1 MACDIEK
8 EAEEFLVLAGTEL
21 TKAPEVDKWEGLRK
35 MSLMKNKIEILSEI
49 PVCPNLK
56 LCFSDSIT

>member
-8 EAEEFLVLAGTEL
+8 EAEEFFILAVTEL
-21 TKAPEVDKWEGLRK
+21 TKAPEDDKWEGLRK
-35 MSLMKNKIEILSEI
+35 MSLMKNKTEILSEI
-49 PVCPNLK
+49 PYVPTFK

>member
-1 MACDIEK
+1 MEK
-8 EAEEFLVLAGTEL
+8 EAEEFFILAGTEL

-35 MSLMKNKIEILSEI
+35 MLMKNKIEILSEI
-49 PVCPNLK
+49 PYVPTFK

>member
-8 EAEEFLVLAGTEL
+8 EAEEFFILAGTEL

-35 MSLMKNKIEILSEI
+35 MSLVKNKIEILSEI
-49 PVCPNLK
+49 PYVP
-56 LCFSDSIT
+56 T

>member
-35 MSLMKNKIEILSEI
+35 MMKNKIEILSEI
-49 PVCPNLK
+49 PYVPTFK

>member
-8 EAEEFLVLAGTEL
+8 EAEEFFILAVTEL

-35 MSLMKNKIEILSEI
+35 TLMKNKIEILSEI
-49 PVCPNLK
+49 PYVPTFK

>member
-35 MSLMKNKIEILSEI
+35 MLMKNKIEILSEI
-49 PVCPNLK
+49 PYVPTFK